1 MNTRTILVSIVLIVL
16 GAFIGVGYAY
26 LVLVSSAELLIQLVR
41 ISLAFTSI
49 IIGAFLGATGLIML
63 RGIRVEE
70 ENEDTS

>member
-1 MNTRTILVSIVLIVL
+1 MNTRIILVSVILIIL

-26 LVLVSSAELLIQLVR
+26 LVLVSSAELLIQLIRV
-41 ISLAFTSI
+41 SLAFISI

-70 ENEDTS
+70 ENENTS

>member
-1 MNTRTILVSIVLIVL
+1 MNTKTILVAIVLIVL

-26 LVLVSSAELLIQLVR
+26 LVLVSSADLLIQIIRL
-41 ISLAFTSI
+41 SLAFISI

-70 ENEDTS
+70 ENENTS

>member
-1 MNTRTILVSIVLIVL
+1 MNTRIILVSVILIIL

-26 LVLVSSAELLIQLVR
+26 LVLVSSSELLIRLIRV
-41 ISLAFTSI
+41 SLAFISI

-70 ENEDTS
+70 ENENTS

>member
-1 MNTRTILVSIVLIVL
+1 MNTKTILVSIILIIL

-26 LVLVSSAELLIQLVR
+26 LVLVSSADLLIQIIRV
-41 ISLAFTSI
+41 SLAFISI

-70 ENEDTS
+70 ENENTS